1 MKVNPWFEPDPLKQ
15 GEVYKIF
22 WSKEELLEY
31 QIAQISS
38 GLTSVDTLIVS
49 SFVRSHLFCLS
60 YDELKA
66 KKSEL
71 KAMKITHPDLAKI
84 ISYTLDQIH
93 INTGS
98 N

>member
-1 MKVNPWFEPDPLKQ
+1 MKVNPWFESDPLKQ
-15 GEVYKIF
+15 GEGYKIF
-22 WSKEELLEY
+22 SSKEELLEY
-31 QIAQISS
+31 QITEISS
-38 GLTSVDTLIVS
+38 GLTPADILIVS

-60 YDELKA
+60 DDELKA
-66 KKSEL
+66 KNSEL

-84 ISYTLDQIH
+84 ISNTLDQIH